1 MAAPKQISVTFGRDE
16 LELLSLLDEGRKK
29 DYMTR
34 SAWIKNQIRNTYGKS
49 PARKELQAV

>member
-34 SAWIKNQIRNTYGKS
+34 SAWIKNQIR
-49 PARKELQAV
+49 KEYATPKHLRFQTA

>member
-16 LELLSLLDEGRKK
+16 LELLSFLMKVERK